1 MQNWRLILA
10 VLMVLFISVVSGGS
24 VFADDSED
32 ILDAVCQGK
41 AEQVELWF
49 EKNADRISG
58 KGSKSLFT
66 AKDKDGWTALICA
79 AANNDHKSSELL
91 IKAGAEVNV
100 KDNLGWTPLMYA
112 ADVKLGV
119 EMVSLLLDN
128 GADPNIR
135 NNDGDTPLIRAVSGN
150 YNATSRIAT
159 IKLLVEKG
167 ADIHAI
173 DAKGRSALIIAVVN
187 GNAEIISFLLSK
199 GAILESVDQEGK
211 TPLMWAATKGN
222 LEIVKLLLAKGAD
235 ITKTSKEG
243 KTALNYA
250 MANGHIKITTILT
263 EKQKALEANKKP

>member
-32 ILDAVCQGK
+32 ILDAVCRGT

-49 EKNADRISG
+49 EKNADRISENGG
-58 KGSKSLFT
+58 KTLFT
-66 AKDKDGWTALICA
+66 ARDKEGWTAVICA
-79 AANNDHKSSELL
+79 AANSDYKSAELL

-112 ADVKLGV
+112 ADVAKGV
-119 EMVSLLLDN
+119 EMISLLLDN
-128 GADPNIR
+128 GADQNIR
-135 NNDGDTPLIRAVSGN
+135 NNDGDTPLIKAVSGN
-150 YNATSRIAT
+150 YNPTSRLAT
-159 IKLLVEKG
+159 IRLLVEKG
-167 ADIHAI
+167 ADIHAT
-173 DAKGRSALIIAVVN
+173 DPSGRSVLIRAVVN
-187 GNAEIISFLLSK
+187 GNAEIVSYLLNK
-199 GAILESVDQEGK
+199 GTKLESVDQEGK
-211 TPLMWAATKGN
+211 TPLMWASTKGN

-250 MANGHIKITTILT
+250 MANGHKEITTILT

>member
-1 MQNWRLILA
+1 MQNWSLIRT
-10 VLMVLFISVVSGGS
+10 VLMVFFISVVNCSS
-24 VFADDSED
+24 VFADARED
-32 ILDAVCQGK
+32 ILDAVCQG
-41 AEQVELWF
+41 ANEQVELWF

-100 KDNLGWTPLMYA
+100 QDNLGWTPLMYA

-135 NNDGDTPLIRAVSGN
+135 NNDSDTPLIRAVSGN
-150 YNATSRIAT
+150 YNAT

-187 GNAEIISFLLSK
+187 GNAEIVSFLLSK
-199 GAILESVDQEGK
+199 GAKLESVDQEGK

-250 MANGHIKITTILT
+250 MANGHKEITTILT

>member
-1 MQNWRLILA
+1 MQNWSLIRT
-10 VLMVLFISVVSGGS
+10 VLMVFFISVVNCSS
-24 VFADDSED
+24 VFADARED
-32 ILDAVCQGK
+32 ILDAVCQGT

-79 AANNDHKSSELL
+79 AANNDHKSAELL

-100 KDNLGWTPLMYA
+100 KDNLGWSPLMYA
-112 ADVKLGV
+112 TDVKYGV
-119 EMVSLLLDN
+119 KMVSFLLDN
-128 GADPNIR
+128 GADPNVR
-135 NNDGDTPLIRAVSGN
+135 NKGGDTPLITAVAAN
-150 YNATSRIAT
+150 IIASV
-159 IKLLVEKG
+159 KLLIEKG
-167 ADIHAI
+167 ADIHAT

-187 GNAEIISFLLSK
+187 GNAEIVSFLLSK
-199 GAILESVDQEGK
+199 GAKLESVDQEGK

-250 MANGHIKITTILT
+250 MANGHKEITTILT